1 MKPPAFEKIHPY
13 LDHWAVESP
22 AREAVVSD
30 STRLTYAELASQV
43 EAQAERLW
51 ELGVRPGDRV
61 AVLSPPCP
69 EFFVALLAVVSL
81 GAVFQGLS
89 PKGAKRELAFQ
100 LEDAEPALV
109 LALRDEANAQLASE
123 VAGSIAVRSGRDLE
137 AVPAT
142 GRHRT
147 AVGAA
152 SDAVVGATPA
162 VLVYTSGTTGK
173 PKGAVLPHRGFA
185 ICGAA
190 QARRWLVSEGMRMP
204 CVEPINHVAAIGD
217 ASISMLVGG
226 GTTVY
231 QEQFEADS
239 LLALLAEEEIDVW
252 YTDPAVLGLCSR
264 SPRWGE
270 APLEKLTRI
279 CWSGGR
285 ASLPLVR
292 ELGERVGL
300 RGTSWGMT
308 ETVGSLTYTDDGADD
323 GVLSATIGR
332 FDDAYPGRVVDEEGI
347 EVGPGGAGELQVRGP
362 HLMTSYWK
370 RPEATAESFTEDGW
384 FRSGDLVMPWDDG
397 NLELVG
403 RRSEM
408 IKSGGEN
415 IYPREVEQAME
426 EHPAVVAAALVAQP
440 DDLWGEVGHAFVLSD
455 GPPVEAEELREF
467 LRERLA
473 RFKVPKEF
481 SFVAELPLLES
492 GKVDRRGLR
501 AVGAEAEAR

>member
-1 MKPPAFEKIHPY
+1 MNPPAFEKIHDY
-13 LDHWAVESP
+13 LDHWALESP
-22 AREAVVSD
+22 GREAVVMD
-30 STRLTYAELASQV
+30 SNRLTYAQLASDV

-51 ELGVRPGDRV
+51 ALGVRPGDRV

-69 EFFVALLAVVSL
+69 EFFVTLLAVVSL
-81 GAVFQGLS
+81 GAIFQGLS
-89 PKGAKRELAFQ
+89 PKSSKRELTYQ
-100 LEDAEPALV
+100 IEDAEPVVLV
-109 LALRDEANAQLASE
+109 ALRDEANAQLASE
-123 VAGSIAVRSGRDLE
+123 VAGSVPVRSGPDLK

-147 AVGAA
+147 VVRLA
-152 SDAVVGATPA
+152 SAAVVGATPA
-162 VLVYTSGTTGK
+162 VLVYTSGTTGD
-173 PKGAVLPHRGFA
+173 PKGAVLPHRGFTTCCA
-185 ICGAA
+185 V
-190 QARRWLVSEGMRMP
+190 QARRWLIAEGMRMP

-239 LLALLAEEEIDVW
+239 LLALMAEEEIDIW

-270 APLEKLTRI
+270 AQLERLTRI

-292 ELGERVGL
+292 ELDERVGL

-308 ETVGSLTYTDDGADD
+308 ETVGSLTYTDDAASDE
-323 GVLSATIGR
+323 VLAATIGR
-332 FDDAYPGRVVDEEGI
+332 FDDGYSGRVVDEEGI
-347 EVGPGGAGELQVRGP
+347 EARPGGVGELQVRGL
-362 HLMTSYWK
+362 HLLTSYWR
-370 RPEATAESFTEDGW
+370 RPEATAEAFTADGW
-384 FRSGDLVMPWDDG
+384 FRTGDLVMPWDDG

-408 IKSGGEN
+408 IRSGGES

-426 EHPAVVAAALVAQP
+426 EHPAVAAAALVSQP
-440 DDLWGEVGHAFVLSD
+440 DEIWGEVGHAFVLSD
-455 GPPVEAEELREF
+455 GRPVEAEELREF

-481 SFVAELPLLES
+481 TFVAELPLLAS

-501 AVGAEAEAR
+501 AVGADVETR